1 MPTLHSV
8 VTSINSMCPPHL
20 FSITLLRIALISVN
34 FVNIRRPVDA
44 AAEFARIRHSLNLLE
59 QHVNLGNPNSSRV
72 LPHGYPPEPIGRGSM
87 PPNQPAPY
95 DPNGASRLS
104 PDPEA
109 YSHDKEKTEDVDM
122 TSTPG
127 MLGQQAS
134 GGLYSGPTSAAS
146 HLISVSV
153 TCTLLFSPLT
163 SISI

>member
-1 MPTLHSV
+1 MPTLHIAV
-8 VTSINSMCPPHL
+8 KSINSMCPPHL

-59 QHVNLGNPNSSRV
+59 QHVSAGNPNSSRV
-72 LPHGYPPEPIGRGSM
+72 PPHGYPLEPISRGSL
-87 PPNQPAPY
+87 PPSQPPSY
-95 DPNGASRLS
+95 DTNAASRLS
-104 PDPEA
+104 PEPEG

-146 HLISVSV
+146 HLISVSFARS
-153 TCTLLFSPLT
+153 LFSSSLT
-163 SISI
+163 LISV